1 MSAGQ
6 FNQCQLELQQQVEEA
21 VRRVATGQG
30 TVADAQLFAL
40 MAGVPF
46 DKCVMPRRRMKDI
59 WIERQR
65 EQEEQE
71 QAYQISVM
79 EDEHKS
85 ASVG

>member
-6 FNQCQLELQQQVEEA
+6 FNQCQLELQQQIEEA
-21 VRRVATGQG
+21 ICRVAFGQG
-30 TVADAQLFAL
+30 RPEDARLLAFA
-40 MAGVPF
+40 AGVNY
-46 DKCVMPRRRMKDI
+46 DHCVRPHGRMKDI
-59 WIERQR
+59 LIERQR

-71 QAYQISVM
+71 QAFQISVM